1 MRNFCKS
8 SSFEKAGCETTS
20 WRNLEEDTLRQQ
32 AGGLIKI
39 CPESYTKKLIMGKV
53 RHSQTW
59 LWNRVERFHSPQK
72 ERGPGYISY
81 FSFDSGIRN
90 SLRMNQYDQSLQNMP
105 WVELQFF
112 TKSKAAEGFWGLFQ
126 RSIILK
132 WCMCRSRILRLKH
145 TLMVYFA
152 KLSRVWLLWIIEIF
166 SRIV

>member
-32 AGGLIKI
+32 AGGLIQI
-39 CPESYTKKLIMGKV
+39 CPESYTKNSGEGETLPNMTLEQGRKISL
-53 RHSQTW
+53 
-59 LWNRVERFHSPQK
+59 PP
-72 ERGPGYISY
+72 ERGPGYIFN
-81 FSFDSGIRN
+81 FSLDSGIGN

-112 TKSKAAEGFWGLFQ
+112 TKSKVAKGFWGLFQ

-132 WCMCRSRILRLKH
+132 WCMCRSKILRLKH